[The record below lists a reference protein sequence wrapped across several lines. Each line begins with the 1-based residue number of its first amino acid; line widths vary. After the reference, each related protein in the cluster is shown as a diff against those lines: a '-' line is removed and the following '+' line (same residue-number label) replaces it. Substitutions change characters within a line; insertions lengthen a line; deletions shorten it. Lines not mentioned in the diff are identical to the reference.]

1 MYQYPLSTVLV
12 GREGREKR
20 QLKYRITAKAAI
32 RARISVM
39 NSKEHFRF
47 KKIILRWTISD
58 YTNALHYDLRTEHDC
73 QMPRNT
79 CKAENFATSKI
90 DNKWS

>member
-1 MYQYPLSTVLV
+1 MLLGFLIPNNVTHVPITAKHCIS
-12 GREGREKR
+12 REGREKR

-58 YTNALHYDLRTEHDC
+58 YTNALHYDLRLANA
-73 QMPRNT
+73 P
-79 CKAENFATSKI
+79 
-90 DNKWS
+90 